1 MLFLKQLTLL
11 DVTTQFGSEFHTP
24 TTRLQKEY
32 LFISN
37 LERLYNNFKE
47 FPRVLQSKFLVNLG
61 TVLTSYILFKI
72 LKIFDHISSDPSEL

>member
-24 TTRLQKEY
+24 PTRLQKEY

-37 LERLYNNFKE
+37 LERLYNNFEE
-47 FPRVLQSKFLVNLG
+47 FPRVLQSKFQVNLG
-61 TVLTSYILFKI
+61 TALTSYILF
-72 LKIFDHISSDPSEL
+72 